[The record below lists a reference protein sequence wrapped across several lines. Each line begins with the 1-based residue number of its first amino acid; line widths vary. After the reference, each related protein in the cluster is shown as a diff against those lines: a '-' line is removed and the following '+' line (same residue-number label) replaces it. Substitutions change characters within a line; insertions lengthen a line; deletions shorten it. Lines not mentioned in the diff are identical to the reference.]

1 MSLQVEKLEK
11 NMAKLTIEVGAEE
24 LDKAMEEVYKR
35 TRGRINVPGFRK
47 GKAPRKMIERMY
59 GAAIFLEDAVNK
71 LIPDEYSKALNDC
84 ELEITS
90 QPQIDLVQAEP
101 GKALIFTAEV
111 ATRPE
116 VTLGAYKG
124 VEVPKTDVTVT
135 DEEIEDEIRKEQQKN
150 SRKVTVEGR
159 SAQKDDTV
167 TIDFVGSVD
176 GVEFEGGK
184 GTDYPLVLGSNSF
197 IPGFEDQLIGANT
210 GDHVEVNV
218 TFPENYQAEELKG
231 KAAVFQCDVKKIE
244 ATELPELDDDFA
256 QDVSEFDT
264 FAEYREDVAKTV
276 KAWKEDAAR
285 QAKEDAAVEKAIEN
299 AQMEIPD
306 PMVDT
311 QARQMADDF
320 ARRMQSQGLS
330 MEQYFQYTG
339 MNMEQIVEQSKP
351 DALKRIQ
358 SRLVLEAIADAEGIE
373 IGEEE
378 ITEEINR
385 MAEAYK
391 MEADKVRELLGDAQL
406 DQMKKDLAVQK
417 AITLLA
423 DNAVE
428 VEAAAEEA

>member
-11 NMAKLTIEVGAEE
+11 NMAKLTIEVAAEE
-24 LDKAMEEVYKR
+24 LNKAMDVVYKR
-35 TRGRINVPGFRK
+35 TKGRINVPGFRK
-47 GKAPRKMIERMY
+47 GKAPRKMIERLY
-59 GAAIFLEDAVNK
+59 GAGIFLEDAVNQ
-71 LIPDEYSKALNDC
+71 LIPEEYSKALNDC

-101 GKALIFTAEV
+101 GKNLIFTAEV

-124 VEVPKTDVTVT
+124 LEVQKSDLTVT
-135 DEEIEDEIRKEQQKN
+135 DEEIQDEIRKEQQKN
-150 SRKVTVEGR
+150 SRKVTVEDR
-159 SAQKDDTV
+159 AAQKDDTV

-184 GTDYPLVLGSNSF
+184 GSDYPLVLGSGSF
-197 IPGFEDQLIGANT
+197 IPGFEDQLIGAKT

-244 ATELPELDDDFA
+244 ATELPELDDEFA

-276 KAWKEDAAR
+276 KERKEKAARQMKEDAV
-285 QAKEDAAVEKAIEN
+285 VEKAIEN
-299 AQMEIPD
+299 AQMDIPD
-306 PMVDT
+306 LMVDT

-358 SRLVLEAIADAEGIE
+358 SRLVLEAIADAEAIE
-373 IGEEE
+373 IGEDEV
-378 ITEEINR
+378 TEEINR

-391 MEADKVRELLGDAQL
+391 MEADKVRELLGDSQL

-428 VEAAAEEA
+428 VDAPAEEA